1 MDFPARHSAGR
12 SPKHKDGAV
21 TNLLPFPNNRLEK
34 EEAGQWLARVDRGLT
49 PDEQDALSEW
59 LREPRRREMLFRL
72 ARDWD
77 SMAVLEELAAL
88 FPLREEMSLSGW
100 HAGRIAAAVLLVGVI
115 AGGLVYIGA
124 HGRMR
129 SAPQVAAH
137 RNEAPLE
144 ASFTADYSTSVG
156 QRLTVKLPDH
166 SEARLNTNT
175 QLHVEYS
182 ATARLLTMSQ
192 GEAIYEVAKDPSR
205 VFTVRAAGFDFN
217 ALGTVFN
224 VRADRQDSLRLTV
237 TEGRVQVHRTPPA
250 QIAPGLAHDV
260 PPTAV
265 SDATDVVVEANNA
278 VSIGSHGERIDVLT
292 PEQVADATAWQR
304 GVISFEATPL
314 EQVISELARY
324 STVRFVIS
332 DPKVARLRVSGYF
345 EVDDTDNLVA
355 ALEQDVGIKITKHN
369 GYLLLSMPPA
379 TQ

>member
-1 MDFPARHSAGR
+1 
-12 SPKHKDGAV
+12 V
-21 TNLLPFPNNRLEK
+21 TNLLSFPNNRREK

-49 PDEQDALSEW
+49 PDEQEALAEW
-59 LREPRRREMLFRL
+59 LREPRRREMLFQL

-88 FPLREEMSLSGW
+88 FPLREEMILSWW
-100 HAGRIAAAVLLVGVI
+100 HAGRIAAGLLFVGII
-115 AGGLVYIGA
+115 AGGLFYIRA
-124 HGRMR
+124 HSRVL

-137 RNEAPLE
+137 RDE
-144 ASFTADYSTSVG
+144 ASLETAFTADYSTSVG

-175 QLHVEYS
+175 QVHVEYS

-192 GEAIYEVAKDPSR
+192 GEAIFEVAKDPSR
-205 VFTVRAAGFDFN
+205 AFTVRAAGFDFN

-250 QIAPGLAHDV
+250 QIVPGVAQNV

-278 VSIGSHGERIDVLT
+278 VSIGSHSERIDVLT

-332 DPKVARLRVSGYF
+332 DPRVARLRVSGYF

>member
-1 MDFPARHSAGR
+1 MS
-12 SPKHKDGAV
+12 
-21 TNLLPFPNNRLEK
+21 NLLPFPNNRLEK

-49 PDEQDALSEW
+49 PDEQEALSEW

-88 FPLREEMSLSGW
+88 FPLPEEMGRSGLR
-100 HAGRIAAAVLLVGVI
+100 AGAIAASLLLVGII
-115 AGGLVYIGA
+115 AGGLFYIGA
-124 HGRMR
+124 QSR
-129 SAPQVAAH
+129 APQVAAH
-137 RNEAPLE
+137 RNEASPE
-144 ASFTADYSTSVG
+144 TSFAADYSTSVG

-166 SEARLNTNT
+166 SEVRLNTNT

-182 ATARLLTMSQ
+182 ATARLLTMSH

-205 VFTVRAAGFDFN
+205 AFTVRAAGFDFN

-237 TEGRVQVHRTPPA
+237 TEGRVQVHRTPA
-250 QIAPGLAHDV
+250 AEMSHGVAHDE
-260 PPTAV
+260 PPSAV
-265 SDATDVVVEANNA
+265 SNATDVVVEANNA
-278 VSIGSHGERIDVLT
+278 VSIGAHSERIDVLT
-292 PEQVADATAWQR
+292 PGQVADATAWQR

>member
-1 MDFPARHSAGR
+1 VS
-12 SPKHKDGAV
+12 
-21 TNLLPFPNNRLEK
+21 NLLPFPNNRLEK

-88 FPLREEMSLSGW
+88 FPLPAEMGLSGW
-100 HAGRIAAAVLLVGVI
+100 HAGRIAAALLLVGII
-115 AGGLVYIGA
+115 AGGLFYIGA
-124 HGRMR
+124 HGRT
-129 SAPQVAAH
+129 PQVAAAQ
-137 RNEAPLE
+137 RNP
-144 ASFTADYSTSVG
+144 ASPDTSFAADYSTSVG

-166 SEARLNTNT
+166 SEVRLNTNT

-182 ATARLLTMSQ
+182 VTARLLTMSQ

-205 VFTVRAAGFDFN
+205 VFTVRTAGFDFN

-237 TEGRVQVHRTPPA
+237 TEGRVQVHRTPPTE
-250 QIAPGLAHDV
+250 IAPGVAHNV

-278 VSIGSHGERIDVLT
+278 VSIGSHSERIDVLT
-292 PEQVADATAWQR
+292 PDQVADATAWQR

-369 GYLLLSMPPA
+369 GYLLLSMRST

>member
-1 MDFPARHSAGR
+1 
-12 SPKHKDGAV
+12 
-21 TNLLPFPNNRLEK
+21 LLPFPNNRLEK

-59 LREPRRREMLFRL
+59 LRDPRRREMLFRL

-88 FPLREEMSLSGW
+88 FPLPAEMGLSW
-100 HAGRIAAAVLLVGVI
+100 ARAGRIAAAVLLMGTS
-115 AGGLVYIGA
+115 AGGLFYIGA
-124 HGRMR
+124 HGRSTPRVAAAQR
-129 SAPQVAAH
+129 SA
-137 RNEAPLE
+137 
-144 ASFTADYSTSVG
+144 ASPETSFAADYSTSIG

-166 SEARLNTNT
+166 SEVRLNTNT

-250 QIAPGLAHDV
+250 EIAPSVAHNV

-278 VSIGSHGERIDVLT
+278 VSIGSQSERIDVLT
-292 PEQVADATAWQR
+292 PDQVADATAWQR

-345 EVDDTDNLVA
+345 EVDDTDNLIA

>member
-1 MDFPARHSAGR
+1 MDFPARRCAGR
-12 SPKHKDGAV
+12 SPEHKDGAV

-49 PDEQDALSEW
+49 PDEQEALTEW

-88 FPLREEMSLSGW
+88 FPLREEMGLSW
-100 HAGRIAAAVLLVGVI
+100 RHTGRIAAALLLVGII
-115 AGGLVYIGA
+115 AGGLFYIRA
-124 HGRMR
+124 HGRMP
-129 SAPQVAAH
+129 SAQQVAAH
-137 RNEAPLE
+137 RSEAPLE
-144 ASFTADYSTSVG
+144 TSFVADYSTSVG

-250 QIAPGLAHDV
+250 QIAPGVAPNV

-278 VSIGSHGERIDVLT
+278 VSIGSHSERIDVLT